1 MIRSRHSR
9 RMKRGT
15 AVGSPVVFCG
25 LAISALTA
33 VCAGTAYVPFGGG
46 FTVVEARLVDGKA
59 HRITHT
65 GGSIAKVH
73 VVAGSRVAAGDLLA
87 TMNASDLDAGI
98 KVLRARLDVARRQQE
113 SLRLEIQAFNMLLEQ
128 RLISRARV
136 TALENEVAS
145 LERETADL
153 LARIGESDRLAIE
166 VEIRA
171 PVAGILSVAPRF
183 VAGQQIVAGETLAE
197 IATDPSRPVIEAGLS
212 PRDMGSARVGESVAV
227 FIADGARSIGHRASA
242 RITWIPS
249 RSVAP
254 AAKVSVTLELDL
266 SGNAEGAR
274 ALQSHRSARLVF
286 PIADISIAQQVV
298 SPLRRAFARIGAST
312 PQPGV

>member
-1 MIRSRHSR
+1 MIRFRHSR
-9 RMKRGT
+9 LAMRGP
-15 AVGSPVVFCG
+15 ALRSPLIACG
-25 LAISALTA
+25 LGIFAIAALS
-33 VCAGTAYVPFGGG
+33 AGTAHIPFSGG
-46 FTVVEARLVDGKA
+46 FVVVEARLVAGKA

-113 SLRLEIQAFNMLLEQ
+113 ALRMEIQAFNMLLEQ

-153 LARIGESDRLAIE
+153 LARIGESDRLAID

-171 PVAGILSVAPRF
+171 PVSGILSVASRL
-183 VAGQQIVAGETLAE
+183 VAGRQIVAGETLAE
-197 IATDPSRPVIEAGLS
+197 IATDPSRPILEAALS
-212 PRDMGSARVGESVAV
+212 SRQMRSARAGDSVAV
-227 FIADGARSIGHRASA
+227 FIADGARGVGHRARA
-242 RITWIPS
+242 RITWIPAGS
-249 RSVAP
+249 IAP
-254 AAKVSVTLELDL
+254 AATVSATLELDL

-274 ALQSHRSARLVF
+274 ALQSHRSAQLVF
-286 PIADISIAQQVV
+286 PSADISIAQQVV
-298 SPLRRAFARIGAST
+298 SPLRRAIARIGTST